1 MENITISQNDE
12 LIMKLLHYFVTE
24 QNYSPI
30 ILKGVQNEIW
40 LEKLSGDYKIIR
52 LVSNYIHN
60 NEQMELDILRT
71 EQIMQKIKKKTMSFS
86 MNTLSIFVNL
96 GDNVTLIDDISNM
109 DLVNIK
115 DIKDLNK
122 YEFVL
127 DEFPTIT
134 KDTDFKEKGFELFMK
149 LTKEIGDK
157 NDKEAKK
164 AEDVF
169 TKKNPIITK
178 ILMLINLVVY
188 ILSIIY
194 GSDFII
200 SRFGNNTSLIQSG
213 EYYRLITSAFVHV
226 NIMHLLCNMYA
237 LYIIGMQIEN
247 FFGKFKYSVVYLVSA
262 LTGSL
267 LSIMFNTN
275 SYSIGASGAVF
286 GLLGALLYFGY
297 HYRVYLDTVIKSQII
312 PIIII
317 NLGIGFMIPGIDNA
331 CHIGGLIG
339 GILSTMAV
347 GVKYRSEKRE
357 IINGIIM
364 SLIFIGFLIYMVFF
378 R

>member
-40 LEKLSGDYKIIR
+40 LEKLSGDYKIVR

-96 GDNVTLIDDISNM
+96 GDNVTLTDDISNM

-164 AEDVF
+164 AEDIF

-178 ILMLINLVVY
+178 ILMLINIIVY
-188 ILSIIY
+188 VLSIIY

-226 NIMHLLCNMYA
+226 NIIHLLCNMYA

-247 FFGKFKYSVVYLVSA
+247 FFGKFKYSVVYLISA

-312 PIIII
+312 PIILL

-378 R
+378 Y